1 MICFAAVAIVISP
14 DEHWRSVDMPGA
26 VTGRPARSAMR
37 RATFIVCEPCCI
49 AAPNRTSSISPP
61 STPARSTA
69 ALTEKAP
76 SVGARVLL
84 NEPRAALVSGV
95 RAVETMTASRMIGVL
110 LSGSGYLNGG
120 GRPVKSRLD
129 EELADPFGDQ
139 RGLFLRSEEHT
150 SELQSLMR
158 ISYAVFCLK

>member
-1 MICFAAVAIVISP
+1 MGYSGLGL
-14 DEHWRSVDMPGA
+14 SVG
-26 VTGRPARSAMR
+26 SS
-37 RATFIVCEPCCI
+37 EPRQPWLH
-49 AAPNRTSSISPP
+49 AAPDQTSADPAP

-120 GRPVKSRLD
+120 GRPDRKS
-129 EELADPFGDQ
+129 
-139 RGLFLRSEEHT
+139 
-150 SELQSLMR
+150 
-158 ISYAVFCLK
+158 VV